1 MNRSPAKLAPKLA
14 RIYCVTPIVPRAI
27 PHPVNVILTLPHCLK
42 NGPKNLEV
50 AMLSISTDKIRFP
63 HRSFSQN
70 GPNGASMILHV
81 NPVAYIQAIAV
92 QLRTLAALNACNR
105 MRDELL
111 RMLVWAVVI
120 AAI

>member
-1 MNRSPAKLAPKLA
+1 
-14 RIYCVTPIVPRAI
+14 
-27 PHPVNVILTLPHCLK
+27 
-42 NGPKNLEV
+42 
-50 AMLSISTDKIRFP
+50 MLSISTDKIRLP